1 MNLPGLA
8 VRRRIT
14 FLMVFMLMAGM
25 GIFGASRLG
34 LNYLPNIDIG
44 QIVIVTI
51 IPGAGPEEVE
61 SLVTEVIEDAVSGI
75 EGVGSVESRSSSS
88 TSAITL
94 SLSTSADVDETED
107 EVKEAVDAVEDQLP
121 DQARQPL
128 VMVLE
133 ASMRPVVYSAFVSDV
148 LNDSELR
155 RLVEEEIAPVL
166 SRTEGVASVRVDGG
180 RRRQINVRI
189 NPARLLA
196 TGTTLGQIY
205 RSLAGVTGN
214 QPGGS
219 LKDGDLEIA
228 ISLSTGFDDLEELR
242 QLVVGSNRGRPVKL
256 YEVAAVVDGFEDTQ
270 HLTHLDRGTAILCT
284 FRKSPD
290 ANTVNTCG
298 AISEALREAADSY
311 ADLLDVQVLYNQR
324 DYVINSMQGLLWT
337 ALQAV
342 VLAALVILLFLGSYS
357 NSGIVSLSMPLVL
370 LSSFG
375 VIYLMGLDLDLLTL
389 AGLAISVGMIVDNS
403 IVVLENIHRRRKA
416 GEEAKAAARNGAT
429 QVGLAVAASTL
440 TTISVFVPMLFVPGI
455 TGDVF
460 RGLSLTISSAL
471 LISLFV
477 SQTMIPLISSRS
489 RKLVVVH
496 GRLSPLGRLQKLLHR
511 LEERYAAMVGRVV
524 GRPVAVL
531 LPVTLLFALSM
542 IALSAVPKSFLP
554 ELQEGI
560 IEINLSLAP
569 GSRVELT
576 DSVTSAVES
585 KLIDVIEPED
595 FRHSYLDVG
604 RASGIGAV
612 FGADASSRSQIIL
625 YLREP
630 DRMSLSTEEY
640 VSRIREVL
648 DSEPGIS
655 YSVYSAL
662 SVTTDAP
669 IEVTVFGRDIS
680 SLRERGELLRSSLSR
695 IEGVTD
701 VESSL
706 EDLDVQL
713 EFEPSKEVL
722 ALRGVS
728 PTEVGAEL
736 TVGVLGLDASTFR
749 DQGTDVDVNVRL
761 SERYRSS
768 RELLAAVPV
777 LGRPLDSWGTVED
790 EVIPRGIE
798 HRDRSR
804 SVTVS
809 CYIED
814 RALGDVAQDVNAVL
828 DTIPLEGMRYRL
840 GGDLEDQEESFRY
853 MTMAIAVAVC
863 LVYMV
868 MASQFESLLHPFL
881 LLFEIPFALTGV
893 VWILLATGTT
903 MGMTSLVGVL
913 MLVGIVVNN
922 GIVMVDFTNQIR
934 RDRGNTA
941 REAIVEAARARMRPI
956 LMTAFTTSLALLPL
970 ALGQGATAVLWA
982 PMALTVIGGMVI
994 ATPLTLVVLPVMYVA
1009 FDRLSRSYQAR

>member
-8 VRRRIT
+8 VKRRVT
-14 FLMVFMLMAGM
+14 FLMVFVLMAGT
-25 GIFGASRLG
+25 GVFGASRLG

-51 IPGAGPEEVE
+51 LPGAGPEEVE
-61 SLVTEVIEDAVSGI
+61 NLVTEVIEDAVSGI
-75 EGVGSVESRSSSS
+75 EGVTTVESRSSSS
-88 TSAITL
+88 TSGITL
-94 SLSTSADVDETED
+94 SLSNSADIDETED

-128 VMVLE
+128 VTVLE
-133 ASMRPVVYSAFVSDV
+133 SSMRPVVYSAFVSDV
-148 LNDSELR
+148 LNGSELR
-155 RLVEEEIAPVL
+155 RLMEDEIAPVL

-189 NPARLLA
+189 NSARLLT
-196 TGTTLGQIY
+196 TGITLGQIY
-205 RSLAGVTGN
+205 EAVAGVTGN

-219 LKDGDLEIA
+219 LKDGYLEIA
-228 ISLSTGFDDLEELR
+228 ISLDTGFDDLEELR
-242 QLVVGSNRGRPVKL
+242 QLVVGKKGNHPVRL
-256 YEVAAVVDGFEDTQ
+256 CEVATVEDGFEDTQ
-270 HLTHLDRGTAILCT
+270 HLTHLDQGTAILCT

-290 ANTVNTCG
+290 ANTVNTCS
-298 AISEALREAADSY
+298 AISEALRETADSY
-311 ADLLDVQVLYNQR
+311 AGVLDVQVLYNQK

-342 VLAALVILLFLGSYS
+342 VLAALVLLLFLGSYS

-375 VIYLMGLDLDLLTL
+375 AIYLMGLDLDLLTL

-403 IVVLENIHRRRKA
+403 IVVLENIHRRRKT
-416 GEEAKAAARNGAT
+416 GEEAIPAARNGAT

-440 TTISVFVPMLFVPGI
+440 TTISVFVPLLFVPGI

-471 LISLFV
+471 LISLFI
-477 SQTMIPLISSRS
+477 SQTMVPLIGSQS
-489 RKLVVVH
+489 RKLVVRH
-496 GRLSPLGRLQKLLHR
+496 GRLSPLGRIQKLLDR
-511 LEERYAAMVGRVV
+511 LESRYAAMVGRVV
-524 GRPVAVL
+524 EHPVAVL
-531 LPVTLLFALSM
+531 LPVTVVFALSM
-542 IALSAVPKSFLP
+542 LALSAVPKSFLP
-554 ELQEGI
+554 ELEEGV

-576 DSVTSAVES
+576 DSVTSAVER
-585 KLIDVIEPED
+585 KLIDVLEPED

-604 RASGIGAV
+604 KASGIGAV

-630 DRMSLSTEEY
+630 EHLSVGTEEY

-648 DSEPGIS
+648 DAEPGVS
-655 YSVYSAL
+655 YSIYSAL
-662 SVTTDAP
+662 SVTTEAP
-669 IEVTVFGRDIS
+669 IEVTVFGQDIA
-680 SLRERGELLRSSLSR
+680 SLRRAGELLRHQLSG
-695 IEGVTD
+695 IEGITD

-722 ALRGVS
+722 ALRGAS
-728 PTEVGAEL
+728 PARVGGEV
-736 TVGVLGLDASTFR
+736 TIGVQGLEASTFR
-749 DQGTDVDVNVRL
+749 DRGTDVDVNVRL
-761 SERYRSS
+761 AEGYRSS
-768 RELLAAVPV
+768 REQLAAVPV
-777 LGRPLDSWGTVED
+777 LGRPLDAWGTIED

-814 RALGDVAQDVNAVL
+814 RALGDVAGEVKSVL
-828 DTIPLEGMRYRL
+828 DTLSLEGNRYQI
-840 GGDLEDQEESFRY
+840 GGDVEKQEESFRH
-853 MTMAIAVAVC
+853 MTIAIAIAVC

-868 MASQFESLLHPFL
+868 MASQFESLVHPFL

-934 RDRGNTA
+934 RDRRSGA
-941 REAIVEAARARMRPI
+941 RKAIVEAARARMRPI
-956 LMTAFTTSLALLPL
+956 LMTAFTTSLALTPL

-982 PMALTVIGGMVI
+982 PMALTVIGGIVV

-1009 FDRLSRSYQAR
+1009 FDRLTRSNQGR